1 MKKLF
6 LVSFF
11 VISLFG
17 FDWAGKVYWS
27 MNYEVAKKL
36 SQRTN
41 KPIFVDIALSHCPP
55 CKYLATHM
63 YVDDKIA
70 SKRLQ
75 QVIDLHKQH
84 QVENMRRYE
93 GKIVKVLFEDLKP
106 NSEVFGYT
114 DNYCQVFVK
123 GGEELLGKIVDVKIT
138 EAYRTSLKGKVIAV
152 AIAE

>member
-70 SKRLQ
+70 SFINKNFIPVL
-75 QVIDLHKQH
+75 IIADK
-84 QVENMRRYE
+84 EN
-93 GKIVKVLFEDLKP
+93 VP
-106 NSEVFGYT
+106 TEVAQYFSGYT
-114 DNYCQVFVK
+114 PSLIIMKNGREIYQFSFDKEFLNNKYKFLDYLKK
-123 GGEELLGKIVDVKIT
+123 G
-138 EAYRTSLKGKVIAV
+138 LK
-152 AIAE
+152 

>member
-17 FDWAGKVYWS
+17 FDWAGKVYWA

-41 KPIFVDIALSHCPP
+41 RPIFVDIALSHCPP

-70 SKRLQ
+70 SFINKNFIPVL
-75 QVIDLHKQH
+75 IIADK
-84 QVENMRRYE
+84 EN
-93 GKIVKVLFEDLKP
+93 VP
-106 NSEVFGYT
+106 TEVAQYFSGYT
-114 DNYCQVFVK
+114 PSLIIMKNGREIYQFSFDKEFSKNKYKFLDYLKK
-123 GGEELLGKIVDVKIT
+123 G
-138 EAYRTSLKGKVIAV
+138 LK
-152 AIAE
+152 

>member
-17 FDWAGKVYWS
+17 FDWAGKVYWA

-41 KPIFVDIALSHCPP
+41 RPIFVDIALSHCPP

-70 SKRLQ
+70 SFINKNFIPVL
-75 QVIDLHKQH
+75 IIADK
-84 QVENMRRYE
+84 EN
-93 GKIVKVLFEDLKP
+93 VP
-106 NSEVFGYT
+106 TEVAQYFSGYT
-114 DNYCQVFVK
+114 PSLIIMKNGREIYQFSFDQEFSKNKYKFLDYLKK
-123 GGEELLGKIVDVKIT
+123 G
-138 EAYRTSLKGKVIAV
+138 LK
-152 AIAE
+152 

>member
-70 SKRLQ
+70 SFINKNFIPILF
-75 QVIDLHKQH
+75 
-84 QVENMRRYE
+84 
-93 GKIVKVLFEDLKP
+93 IVDEQKVP
-106 NSEVFGYT
+106 QEVAQYFSGYT
-114 DNYCQVFVK
+114 PSF
-123 GGEELLGKIVDVKIT
+123 II
-138 EAYRTSLKGKVIAV
+138 LKKWKTDYTILF
-152 AIAE
+152 

>member
-70 SKRLQ
+70 SFINKNFIPVL
-75 QVIDLHKQH
+75 IIADE
-84 QVENMRRYE
+84 EN
-93 GKIVKVLFEDLKP
+93 VP
-106 NSEVFGYT
+106 TEVAQYFSGYT
-114 DNYCQVFVK
+114 P
-123 GGEELLGKIVDVKIT
+123 
-138 EAYRTSLKGKVIAV
+138 SLIIMKNGREIYQFSFDREFFKNKYKFLDYLKRGLK
-152 AIAE
+152 

>member
-17 FDWAGKVYWS
+17 FDWAGKVYWA

-41 KPIFVDIALSHCPP
+41 RPIFVDIALSHCPP

-70 SKRLQ
+70 SFINKNFIPVL
-75 QVIDLHKQH
+75 IIADK
-84 QVENMRRYE
+84 EN
-93 GKIVKVLFEDLKP
+93 VP
-106 NSEVFGYT
+106 TEVAQYFSGYT
-114 DNYCQVFVK
+114 PSLIIMKNGREIYQFSFDKEFLNNKYKFLDYLKK
-123 GGEELLGKIVDVKIT
+123 G
-138 EAYRTSLKGKVIAV
+138 LK
-152 AIAE
+152 